1 MDLPCPIQL
10 VHVLPSYSISAT
22 HGTPGT
28 DLPHPE
34 ELVFITNEQVHTHIR
49 SAEEA
54 FDALLADHEL
64 HVCIHPSHS
73 FPFLPLTPRISQV
86 LHYEAYG
93 SAYIK
98 THKLSPDA
106 WAQLIKQ
113 LAFFKMHGRLGVTYE
128 SAQTRKFKK
137 GRTEVVRSVSSEGA
151 EWVKAMVDPSAH
163 KVGLA
168 YRQTHN
174 LINNHS

>member
-1 MDLPCPIQL
+1 MNYTFVSALPFPT
-10 VHVLPSYSISAT
+10 T
-22 HGTPGT
+22 HPPWTP
-28 DLPHPE
+28 
-34 ELVFITNEQVHTHIR
+34 
-49 SAEEA
+49 
-54 FDALLADHEL
+54 
-64 HVCIHPSHS
+64 
-73 FPFLPLTPRISQV
+73 ISQV

-137 GRTEVVRSVSSEGA
+137 GRTEVVRSVSAEGA

-163 KVGLA
+163 KGGPVLYGED
-168 YRQTHN
+168 
-174 LINNHS
+174 II